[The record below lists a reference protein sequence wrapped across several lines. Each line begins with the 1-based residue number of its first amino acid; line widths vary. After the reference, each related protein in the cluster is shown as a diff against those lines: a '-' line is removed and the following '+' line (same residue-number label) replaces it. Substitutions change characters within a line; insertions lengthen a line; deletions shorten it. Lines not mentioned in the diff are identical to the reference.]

1 MSDTLYDPFSAA
13 AAGGAPNGL
22 PSTRPGLFGVSPSQ
36 WESVAQLGAG
46 MIQGANQRTGSGH
59 LANGTGPAGG
69 IMGAVQGYYGDV
81 QNQAK
86 LRSQLAQEG
95 AQTQGLNLSNQAAA
109 SGLGLTKARNALSQ
123 KIMSDPNFMQQLQG
137 MMSGGGGQD
146 FGAAPPPGGVLGGGG
161 VAGGPLAGGGGD
173 IAPLVQKIHQNES
186 GGSMAPGI
194 MGDGGKAFGPMQ
206 VHQGALDDVNRA
218 NGTSYTLPQLAAQP
232 EIGKWVGQQ
241 YLQQQVSRFGPRAG
255 AAAYNAGP
263 GSVQN
268 AIRSG
273 QPLPA
278 QDYLSKAGLGQSGQ
292 LGPVDPQ
299 SALAMSQRMMAQAN
313 QLEVYKSLGLPI
325 PGDPAVLRQQAQK
338 YLDLATAGP
347 KAGAAKAAE
356 AGVELATGG
365 QIAGA
370 KKQAEADVDLRT
382 SGAIQREKEMNSNV
396 QFRSGDMQ
404 RIVAGQNPD
413 GSPKYDWIK
422 NPQLEKTFGPDGQP
436 IYSHV
441 SPALPNAPPGTPGTS
456 EPVMGPGNQPVSAG
470 VAPQIQHA
478 RNKAYEDFQGKD
490 TDSYLAAQN
499 THGWLEQM
507 SHAADTL
514 NAGGGFLQTGP
525 SAPERLSF
533 ANTVNDA
540 LRVAGLPQFFD
551 ANQIASWEELKK
563 ATTTAG
569 FELSSHYEGH
579 ARQAAST
586 IENATSAVPAA
597 TNSPVGFHTVLA
609 GIREAAQSA
618 VDMHEYKQQVY
629 NSNGDLTRSEV
640 DFYKQ
645 NSPQQYARRAIS
657 TVNPYQIQDEKDFA
671 RFLPGTYVTLPNGK
685 LTQVPMRDGAPP
697 IPSYLSGPA
706 PQTDH

>member
-13 AAGGAPNGL
+13 ANGL
-22 PSTRPGLFGVSPSQ
+22 PSQKPGMLGVSPST
-36 WESVAQLGAG
+36 WESIAQLGAG
-46 MIQGANQRTGSGH
+46 AIQGANQRTGSGH
-59 LANGTGPAGG
+59 LANGTGLAGG

-86 LRSQLAQEG
+86 LRSAFAQQS
-95 AQTQGLNLSNQAAA
+95 AQTQGMNIGNEAAA

-123 KIMSDPNFMQQLQG
+123 HIMSDPNFLRQLQG
-137 MMSGGGGQD
+137 MMNGGGGAD
-146 FGAAPPPGGVLGGGG
+146 YGAGDYGAAPPPGGVVGSGG
-161 VAGGPLAGGGGD
+161 VTGGPLAQNGGG
-173 IAPLVQKIHQNES
+173 IAPIAQAVHRNES

-194 MGDGGKAFGPMQ
+194 WGDGGQAAGPMQ
-206 VHQGALDDVNRA
+206 VHQAALDDVNRA
-218 NGTSYTLPQLAAQP
+218 NGTNYTLPQLSENPQ
-232 EIGKWVGQQ
+232 IGKWVGDQ
-241 YLQQQVSRFGPRAG
+241 YLQQQVSRFGPRVG
-255 AAAYNAGP
+255 MAAYNAGP

-268 AIRSG
+268 AIRAG

-278 QDYLSKAGLGQSGQ
+278 QGYLAKAGLADSGQ

-299 SALAMSQRMMAQAN
+299 SALAQSQRFMQQAN

-347 KAGAAKAAE
+347 KAGAEASAKA
-356 AGVELATGG
+356 GVDLATVGPIER
-365 QIAGA
+365 QKSMNAN
-370 KKQAEADVDLRT
+370 VDLRPGGMARVVNPGT
-382 SGAIQREKEMNSNV
+382 
-396 QFRSGDMQ
+396 
-404 RIVAGQNPD
+404 GQTE
-413 GSPKYDWIK
+413 WLK
-422 NPQLEKTFGPDGQP
+422 NPQIEKTIDPATGQP
-436 IYSHV
+436 VFSHI
-441 SPALPNAPPGTPGTS
+441 SPAMPGSPPGTPGTS
-456 EPVMGPGNQPVSAG
+456 DPVMGPGGQPAAAG

-533 ANTVNDA
+533 ANNVNDA
-540 LRVAGLPQFFD
+540 LRVAGLPQIFD
-551 ANQIASWEELKK
+551 ANKIASWEELKK

-597 TNSPVGFHTVLA
+597 ANTPVGFHTVLS

-618 VDMHEYKQQVY
+618 VDMHEYKQQIY
-629 NSNGDLTRSEV
+629 NAGGDLTRAEV

-657 TVNPYQIQDEKDFA
+657 TVNPYTVKSPEEFS
-671 RFLPGTYVTLPNGK
+671 RYLPGTYVTLPNGK
-685 LTQVPMRDGAPP
+685 LTQVPMRAGAPP
-697 IPSYLSGPA
+697 IPEYLRGPA
-706 PQTDH
+706 PQTAQ